1 MHSALVRT
9 AHLPPA
15 RAREAAR
22 LLVGSL
28 LGDDLVPRGYVC
40 PAERRASRSRTLC
53 RLRRQRRGAACSTQD
68 YLQTMSARS
77 RLARLLAVRHESKAQ
92 EARCHA
98 VMERGATPEQKKGA
112 G

>member
-53 RLRRQRRGAACSTQD
+53 RLRRQRRGTRDAACRTQD
-68 YLQTMSARS
+68 YLCTMSARS
-77 RLARLLAVRHESKAQ
+77 N
-92 EARCHA
+92 
-98 VMERGATPEQKKGA
+98 
-112 G
+112 